1 MILMAP
7 TSLCFLIL
15 LTTSLVSSSSL
26 TDPTPKPWP
35 LQFHSTMIAKIENGT
50 QLEILN
56 LWYDWPNGISM
67 SIVQKQLGKLLYGP
81 EWNNG
86 TSFFYALDSSEEP
99 NWIEGAKYVGQE
111 YMDGFLCN
119 VWNKVDFIIY
129 YEDVVSKR
137 PVAWFFVEGGSEHI
151 MTFEVGKVLDQSYWQ
166 APVYC
171 FDDAAEQKKNANM
184 DILNSGAA
192 VETGAYESFMRS
204 SLGMKLKAA
213 L

>member
-7 TSLCFLIL
+7 TTLYFLIL

-86 TSFFYALDSSEEP
+86 TSFFYALDSSEECRVTQFDVGIVRP

-137 PVAWFFVEGGSEHI
+137 PVAWFFVQG
-151 MTFEVGKVLDQSYWQ
+151 
-166 APVYC
+166 
-171 FDDAAEQKKNANM
+171 
-184 DILNSGAA
+184 DI
-192 VETGAYESFMRS
+192 SFMYLRN
-204 SLGMKLKAA
+204 
-213 L
+213 